1 MLLLAVVNLS
11 HVPVERVLGAE
22 DDFAVAAVELLGA
35 FVNLVVKDRSCCL
48 LVMLRALIHC
58 GVASDLSKQF
68 SNLFIKCPLLS
79 MGFEIA

>member
-35 FVNLVVKDRSCCL
+35 FVNLGVKYCL
-48 LVMLRALIHC
+48 LMMLRALIR
-58 GVASDLSKQF
+58 V
-68 SNLFIKCPLLS
+68 
-79 MGFEIA
+79 